1 MFAIR
6 YSTRARKFLK
16 RVDRTISRR
25 LMEKIERLREKPI
38 LSDTKKIV
46 GY

>member
-6 YSTRARKFLK
+6 YSTRARK
-16 RVDRTISRR
+16 
-25 LMEKIERLREKPI
+25 IERLREEPI

-46 GY
+46 GSRSLFRVRVGDY